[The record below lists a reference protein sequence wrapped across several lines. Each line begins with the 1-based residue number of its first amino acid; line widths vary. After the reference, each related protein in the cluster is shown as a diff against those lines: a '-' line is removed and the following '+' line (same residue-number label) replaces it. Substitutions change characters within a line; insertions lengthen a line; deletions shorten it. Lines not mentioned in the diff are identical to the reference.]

1 MNNVTIK
8 LVKDNL
14 SPILDEIKSK
24 SEVNKSL
31 KQIFQSLFNLS
42 DFLMKI
48 TTINIDNSST
58 STSELFITLEPTD
71 SFRSF
76 CTAILAGDF
85 DSFFL
90 EHNKFLSEVEK
101 I

>member
-1 MNNVTIK
+1 MNKVTIK

-14 SPILDEIKSK
+14 SPILDEIKIK

-31 KQIFQSLFNLS
+31 KQIFQSLFNIS
-42 DFLMKI
+42 DFFMKI
-48 TTINIDNSST
+48 ATINIDDSST
-58 STSELFITLEPTD
+58 STSEIFIILDPTD

-76 CTAILAGDF
+76 STAILAGDY

-90 EHNKFLSEVEK
+90 EHNKFLSEIEK